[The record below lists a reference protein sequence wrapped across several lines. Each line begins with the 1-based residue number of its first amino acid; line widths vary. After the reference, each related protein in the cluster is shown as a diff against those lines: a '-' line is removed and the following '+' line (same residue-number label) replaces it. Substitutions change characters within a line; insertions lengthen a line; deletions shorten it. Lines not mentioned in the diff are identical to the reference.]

1 MSALVRELLDQKGRA
16 VTGVPRDATA
26 FEAVEMMAEH
36 NIGCVLVLTRKGAV
50 SGICSERDIFRKVIL
65 RKRNPAQVSVADIM
79 TPKRRLVAVDA
90 DSTLS
95 DCMDLMT
102 SKRVRH
108 LPVVSAN
115 GALEGIISIGD
126 AVKAIGA
133 ERELMIQQLEH
144 YIGSSL

>member
-26 FEAVEMMAEH
+26 FEAVEIMVEN
-36 NIGCVLVLTRKGAV
+36 NIGCVLVLTRAGAV

-65 RKRNPAQVSVADIM
+65 EKQKPAAVPVADIM
-79 TPKRRLVAVDA
+79 TPKRRLVTVDA
-90 DSTLS
+90 DTTLTE
-95 DCMDLMT
+95 CMDLMT
-102 SKRVRH
+102 RNRVRH
-108 LPVVSAN
+108 LPVMGAD

-126 AVKAIGA
+126 VVKTLSS
-133 ERELMIQQLEH
+133 ERELMIRQLEH